1 LLPQTIVAGS
11 HAMVLITAMA
21 SAAHLDTDPNVL
33 FELEVDE
40 QPLAPPRM
48 ADADLVTGIELY
60 EETLVAL
67 PPAIE
72 GAIEIDPIHPL
83 RRLGSWLER
92 AT

>member
-1 LLPQTIVAGS
+1 
-11 HAMVLITAMA
+11 MA
-21 SAAHLDTDPNVL
+21 SAAHLDTDPDVL

-40 QPLAPPRM
+40 QPFAPAPR
-48 ADADLVTGIELY
+48 APDLLGDIELY